1 MSCKFT
7 FNGKRY
13 SSLEELIKDNNFKSD
28 AITWLLN
35 SDFSSM
41 QDDNRYALIDRIAD
55 KMAIDDHESRMKQFN
70 ITEADIEAGR
80 KKYQQEEP
88 ESISDEIRHALNFAK
103 VLSNSLGIEHE
114 VVTEEEAQ
122 KITKNSDNP
131 YDGQSAFFFGN
142 KVYFVKG
149 KFNTSSVFHEFSHP
163 FVRSMMK
170 TSPKLID
177 ELLDDIRNSDE
188 YNSIYEI
195 VKKGYPNLDEND
207 PLFKE
212 EMIVVALSKR
222 YETRTT
228 KSEGL
233 KEFARKF
240 LFFVRQTL
248 RKIFGKNID
257 AYKINLE
264 TKLDDIIDIINSG
277 TGPKIDISTLDVFNS
292 VAYQVIRD
300 TYIEK
305 QKKFQESVG
314 ALSLSLETS
323 IIIAPSLSFVILNN
337 QVFSFSFL

>member
-170 TSPKLID
+170 TSPKQID

-222 YETRTT
+222 YETIW
-228 KSEGL
+228 KCC
-233 KEFARKF
+233 
-240 LFFVRQTL
+240 
-248 RKIFGKNID
+248 
-257 AYKINLE
+257 
-264 TKLDDIIDIINSG
+264 
-277 TGPKIDISTLDVFNS
+277 
-292 VAYQVIRD
+292 
-300 TYIEK
+300 
-305 QKKFQESVG
+305 
-314 ALSLSLETS
+314 
-323 IIIAPSLSFVILNN
+323 
-337 QVFSFSFL
+337 